1 MTEAQLQDVC
11 GVLLCGGTGRRLGG
25 ADKPLLYGGNAS
37 LAEQALAALDGVF
50 DAWVVSAN
58 RNHERYADFGFPVVA
73 DARPDEG
80 PLAGIAA
87 AATATDREWL
97 YVQPGD
103 APAPDPRLPA
113 ALHVHAGAREAV
125 VVHENG
131 RLQAL
136 PLLVRRRCALALDAA
151 LADGLRAVHRWLAM
165 LDVAVVE
172 LDVAADTWIN
182 VNTPEELDAWR
193 ARSTAKEGARA

>member
-1 MTEAQLQDVC
+1 MAEAHLQDVC

-25 ADKPLLYGGNAS
+25 VDKPLLYGGDAT
-37 LAEQALAALDGVF
+37 LAEQALTALEGVF

-58 RNHERYADFGFPVVA
+58 RNHDRYAALGYPVVA
-73 DARPDEG
+73 DARSDEG

-87 AATATDREWL
+87 AATATEREWL

-103 APAPDPRLPA
+103 APAPDGRLPA
-113 ALHVHAGAREAV
+113 VLRAHAGAHDAV
-125 VVHENG
+125 VVHERG

-136 PLLVRRRCALALDAA
+136 PLLVRRECALALDAA

-172 LDVAADTWIN
+172 LDVDADTWIN

>member
-1 MTEAQLQDVC
+1 MTEAPLQDVC

-25 ADKPLLYGGNAS
+25 ADKPLLDGGDAS

-50 DAWVVSAN
+50 DTWVVSAN
-58 RNHERYADFGFPVVA
+58 RNHERYGAFGFPVIA

-87 AATATDREWL
+87 AATATEREWL

-103 APAPDPRLPA
+103 APAPDASLPA
-113 ALHVHAGAREAV
+113 ALHAHAGAHEAV
-125 VVHENG
+125 VVHESG

-151 LADGLRAVHRWLAM
+151 LADGRELVQGPYQAEL
-165 LDVAVVE
+165 LDVTTDETYVVIE
-172 LDVAADTWIN
+172 T
-182 VNTPEELDAWR
+182 
-193 ARSTAKEGARA
+193 